1 MTRRQNSEITAGRPS
16 LHVVRQTTTIT
27 RTSRETRNGHRG
39 AVVWLTGRP
48 GSGKST
54 IADAT
59 ERNLYA
65 LGFQTAV
72 LDGDNIRFGLS
83 ADLGFSD
90 TDRNE
95 NVRRVAETAKLFR
108 DCGIVVLVALVSPI
122 REAREQI
129 KQLLD
134 PDDFLEVYCR
144 CPSLICQRRD
154 PKGHYAKARR
164 GEIQEFTGV
173 SSAYEE
179 PLDPTLVLNT
189 DSQTA
194 EESVELLTTLILNR
208 CKPPASR

>member
-1 MTRRQNSEITAGRPS
+1 M
-16 LHVVRQTTTIT
+16 
-27 RTSRETRNGHRG
+27 
-39 AVVWLTGRP
+39 P

-59 ERNLYA
+59 ERNLYT

-72 LDGDNIRFGLS
+72 LDGDNIRLGLC

-108 DCGIVVLVALVSPI
+108 ECGIVVLVALVSPL
-122 REAREQI
+122 RETSEQI
-129 KQLLD
+129 KRLLD
-134 PDDFLEVYCR
+134 PDDFLEVYCC

-164 GEIQEFTGV
+164 GEILEFTGV

-179 PLDPTLVLNT
+179 PLAPTLVLNT

-194 EESVELLTTLILNR
+194 EESVELLK
-208 CKPPASR
+208 CVE